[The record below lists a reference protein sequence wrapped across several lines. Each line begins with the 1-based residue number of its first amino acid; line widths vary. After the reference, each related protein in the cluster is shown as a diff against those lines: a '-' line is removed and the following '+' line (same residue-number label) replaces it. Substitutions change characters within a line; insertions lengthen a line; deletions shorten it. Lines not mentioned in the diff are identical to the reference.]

1 MKNKAVLF
9 FSFLIIFISA
19 CSAVKNTKSGDD
31 LSNKTWEL
39 EYISGPRIAFEGLYP
54 NKKPQ
59 ITFNTKTNE
68 VSGTSG
74 CNGYSAKYTSN
85 GKTISFGEPGP
96 TTMMF
101 CEGGGEQTFLQMIK
115 KVDNY
120 SIDNDGKLNLN
131 NGEVPMMRFKK
142 ALIKKL

>member
-1 MKNKAVLF
+1 MRNNALLIIL
-9 FSFLIIFISA
+9 SFLALLISA
-19 CSAVKNTKSGDD
+19 CSTVKNTKTTNS
-31 LSNKTWEL
+31 LANAAWEL

-54 NKKPQ
+54 NKKPK
-59 ITFNTKTNE
+59 ITFNTTTNN
-68 VSGTSG
+68 VSGTSS

-85 GKTISFGEPGP
+85 GKTISFGEPEP

-101 CEGGGEQTFLQMIK
+101 CEGGGEKEFLQMIK

-131 NGEVPMMRFKK
+131 TGKVPMMRFKK
-142 ALIKKL
+142 SNN

>member
-1 MKNKAVLF
+1 MKNNALLLFFVLF
-9 FSFLIIFISA
+9 VSA
-19 CSAVKNTKSGDD
+19 CSTVKKTGTQNS
-31 LSNKTWEL
+31 LSDATWEL

-59 ITFNTKTNE
+59 IKFNTTTNE
-68 VSGTSG
+68 VSGTSS
-74 CNGYSAKYTSN
+74 CNGYSAKYTLN

-101 CEGGGEQTFLQMIK
+101 CEGGGEQAFLQMIK

-120 SIDNDGKLNLN
+120 SIDKDGKLNLN
-131 NGEVPMMRFKK
+131 IGEIPMMRF
-142 ALIKKL
+142 IKSTK

>member
-1 MKNKAVLF
+1 MKNKVVLF
-9 FSFLIIFISA
+9 FSFLTILISA
-19 CSAVKNTKSGDD
+19 CSAVKNTNTGND
-31 LSNKTWEL
+31 LSNATWEL
-39 EYISGPRIAFEGLYP
+39 EYISGPRIAFDGLYP

-59 ITFNTKTNE
+59 ITFNTKTND
-68 VSGTSG
+68 VSGTSS

-101 CEGGGEQTFLQMIK
+101 CDGGGEQTFLQMIK

-131 NGEVPMMRFKK
+131 IGRNKGWVGWMVGISI
-142 ALIKKL
+142 L